1 MDCTSQRDGVQ
12 QKMVER
18 IWADWIFQ
26 IVSIRISVL
35 FGPCLMRE
43 VNRFES
49 DTGLSRE
56 RNIDRLRCRPAKF
69 IMSEKTAK
77 ILVVD
82 DERDVTELV
91 GYHLRAQGWHVE
103 ELSDP
108 TRILEVSR
116 RFDPDLIIL
125 DVMMPEIDGLQ
136 ICRLFKA
143 DPAFQDVPI
152 ILLTARAQEED
163 RILGFEIGADDYV
176 CKPFSPRELTLRVQG
191 LLRRREGKS
200 EEATKQR
207 VAGAVVLDEDRHEV
221 RVDGEPVALTA
232 TEFRLL
238 SLLMERQGRVQSR
251 EQLLVNVWNYDEEME
266 TRTVDTHVRRLR
278 EKLGSAA
285 DIIETVRGVG
295 YRVTDKG

>member
-1 MDCTSQRDGVQ
+1 
-12 QKMVER
+12 
-18 IWADWIFQ
+18 
-26 IVSIRISVL
+26 
-35 FGPCLMRE
+35 
-43 VNRFES
+43 
-49 DTGLSRE
+49 
-56 RNIDRLRCRPAKF
+56 
-69 IMSEKTAK
+69 MSEKTAK

-91 GYHLRAQGWHVE
+91 GYHLRAQGLRVE

-116 RFDPDLIIL
+116 RFNPDLMIL

-136 ICRLFKA
+136 ICRLLKA
-143 DPAFQDVPI
+143 DPAFREVPI
-152 ILLTARAQEED
+152 ILLTARAEEED

-191 LLRRREGKS
+191 LLRRQEGKP
-200 EEATKQR
+200 EEEEEETKR
-207 VAGAVVLDEDRHEV
+207 YSVGAVVLDEDRHEV
-221 RVDGEPVALTA
+221 QVGGELVDLTA

-238 SLLMERQGRVQSR
+238 SLLMERRGRVQTR
-251 EQLLVNVWNYDEEME
+251 EQLLVNVWNYAEEME

-278 EKLGSAA
+278 EKLGSEA

-295 YRVTDKG
+295 YRVTGSR